1 MALVPPIPLR
11 RQDAKE
17 VLRVEGYT
25 ISPGVAVTSS
35 CLLLSYVVLGLA
47 PSAYVFATMT
57 NLSFLA
63 AGFYREA
70 VSATDRHSATLLV
83 GQMAGGSL
91 ILVLMGASSFAFH
104 RESVLGAPA
113 HTLDILF
120 GWLLVTHVFYVSFS
134 VSLLAF
140 VRFVLPD
147 SLDTQ
152 GTRLVRT
159 ALSFSLLVVVTI
171 LMTFYDTFYSHQL
184 EFYLVVGPSAAL
196 FGGLTRFILVYED
209 QKVQWRAVG
218 LAIVEVVV
226 ALTGV
231 VAAIL
236 AQGELV
242 GRPLSKTTSPEEYDL
257 FHGNWHFLLAL
268 VMSLLYSRA
277 GDAARIV
284 QGTHVVCVCS
294 LPLLDWLAEVA
305 IFVYSLLVIILKE
318 GRFDIRTSTITLAIA
333 AAVFQ
338 IHAMLTFMVW
348 AVGDPDDSLL
358 TPRSIQPQPRGFRR
372 IGAKTGR
379 RTYSAPA
386 EYMSVNRIY
395 RS

>member
-1 MALVPPIPLR
+1 MAKVPPLPLFR
-11 RQDAKE
+11 RQDARE

-35 CLLLSYVVLGLA
+35 CLLLSYVALGIA

-57 NLSFLA
+57 NLCFLA
-63 AGFYREA
+63 SGFYREA

-91 ILVLMGASSFAFH
+91 ILVLMGASSFAYH
-104 RESVLGAPA
+104 RESLLGAPA

-140 VRFVLPD
+140 VRFALPD

-152 GTRLVRT
+152 GLRVVR
-159 ALSFSLLVVVTI
+159 AILSFSLLIMVTMM
-171 LMTFYDTFYSHQL
+171 MTFYDAFYSHQL
-184 EFYLVVGPSAAL
+184 EFYFVVGPAAAL
-196 FGGLTRFILVYED
+196 FGGITRFILVYED
-209 QKVQWRAVG
+209 KKLQWNAVG
-218 LAIVEVVV
+218 LAVMEVVV

-242 GRPLSKTTSPEEYDL
+242 GRKLSRSETPEAYDL

-268 VMSLLYSRA
+268 IMSLLYSRA
-277 GDAARIV
+277 SDAARIV

-294 LPLLDWLAEVA
+294 LPTLDWFAEIS
-305 IFVYSLLVIILKE
+305 IFIYSVMVIVLKE
-318 GRFDIRTSTITLAIA
+318 GNVDIRTSTILLGIGACF
-333 AAVFQ
+333 FQ
-338 IHAMLTFMVW
+338 THAMITLVVWLT
-348 AVGDPDDSLL
+348 GDPKDTLL
-358 TPRSIQPQPRGFRR
+358 TPRSLPLQPQGFQRLR
-372 IGAKTGR
+372 AKAGGR
-379 RTYSAPA
+379 RTYSAPMP
-386 EYMSVNRIY
+386 Y
-395 RS
+395 